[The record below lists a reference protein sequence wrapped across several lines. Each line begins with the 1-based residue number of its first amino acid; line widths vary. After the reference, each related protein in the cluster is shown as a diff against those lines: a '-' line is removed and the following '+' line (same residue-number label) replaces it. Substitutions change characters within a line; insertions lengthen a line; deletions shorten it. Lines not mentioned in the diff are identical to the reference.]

1 METKVPTKTM
11 RFTSHVTK
19 DYSVFKTPN
28 YQRELNKHYVKK
40 LKKSLSE
47 TGQIEQVTVDQQG
60 NIIDGQH
67 RVEALKQLGLPVWY
81 CINHALN
88 SNDNSSTACK
98 DANNVSNK
106 WGIMSYVNWA
116 KRNGNDVVSEAQA
129 IANDWSTLTKNNLT
143 VPMALELLNG
153 NSIASVKRDLDGLSY
168 KLDYETAKNVFD
180 FAYFLKDYVVGNVF
194 SSRMIR
200 PLKSL
205 AIEKDGLKLSVAK
218 KICTKKHIRIFATQ
232 KDNYEFIKELYEK
245 YE

>member
-1 METKVPTKTM
+1 MEKKVPTKTM

-28 YQRELNKHYVKK
+28 YQRQLNDNYVKN
-40 LKKSLSE
+40 LKKSLRE

-67 RVEALKQLGLPVWY
+67 RVEALKQLGMPVWY

-88 SNDNSSTACK
+88 NDDNSSVACK

-116 KRNGNDVVSEAQA
+116 KRNGNDVVSEAEA
-129 IANDWSTLTKNNLT
+129 IANDWNALTKKKLT
-143 VPMALELLNG
+143 VPLALELLNG
-153 NSIASVKRDLDGLSY
+153 ATLAGVKKDLNDLNY
-168 KLDYETAKNVFD
+168 RLDYETAKNVFD

-218 KICTKKHIRIFATQ
+218 KMCTKKHIRIFATQ
-232 KDNYEFIKELYEK
+232 KDNYDFIKELYEK